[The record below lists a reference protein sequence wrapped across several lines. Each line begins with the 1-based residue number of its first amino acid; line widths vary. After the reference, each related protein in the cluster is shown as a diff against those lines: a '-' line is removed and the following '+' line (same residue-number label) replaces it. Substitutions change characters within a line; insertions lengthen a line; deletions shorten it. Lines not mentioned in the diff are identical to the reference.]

1 MKEVR
6 ELHITEKELSGESM
20 SFVLSD
26 LMAWCEDQESQGYSK
41 FRFRPSYQTE
51 ESVCIVCSKEV
62 SESESP
68 S

>member
-1 MKEVR
+1 MREVR
-6 ELHITEKELSGESM
+6 ELHITAKELSGESM

-26 LMAWCEDQESQGYSK
+26 LTAWCEDRASQGYSK
-41 FRFRPSYQTE
+41 FHFRSSYQTGT
-51 ESVCIVCSKEV
+51 SACLVCSKEV